1 MKNPTG
7 PDRDALVRILQDAY
21 SGELAAALA
30 YRGHWKSVK
39 DPFQRETIQ
48 RIENEEW
55 DHRERV
61 GRMLE
66 LLGEQPV
73 RSKEI
78 RRRTIGRVIAI
89 GCHMVGWFIPM
100 YFAGRLEGQNI
111 CAYDV
116 AAIHAR
122 ALGLDEFEL
131 ELLDMEAVEEGHEE
145 FFRGLV
151 ANHPM
156 FPRMTRIF
164 GWGGTIGKERCAVE
178 PVTAGDESEVH

>member
-1 MKNPTG
+1 MDIPHS

-39 DPFQRETIQ
+39 DPFERETIR

-61 GRMLE
+61 GSMLAE
-66 LLGEQPV
+66 LGERPV

-78 RRRTIGRVIAI
+78 RRRTIGRVISI
-89 GCHMVGWFIPM
+89 GCHLVGWFIPM

-122 ALGLDEFEL
+122 ALGLEEFER
-131 ELLDMEAVEEGHEE
+131 ELLEMEAVEEGHEE
-145 FFRGLV
+145 FFLGLV
-151 ANHPM
+151 INHPM
-156 FPRMTRIF
+156 FPTMRRLF
-164 GWGGTIGKERCAVE
+164 GWGQKTTESRCETGV
-178 PVTAGDESEVH
+178 V